1 MNGSSY
7 PSPMAEFQH
16 IKTKVED
23 HIATLTLAS
32 PPVNALSPAVLREIQ
47 TALGQFKEQKVRAV
61 IVTGSG
67 ANAFCAGA
75 DVKAMRDLESN
86 PEKAAEFL
94 TLGVETF
101 NQIEGFGAPVICAI
115 NNLTLG
121 GGLELALACDIRV
134 SSDRARFGLPE
145 VTLGLIPAWGGV
157 ARLPRIVGVGNAKEI
172 IYTGQLINAQTA
184 AKIGLINKVV
194 PDGDEVRAAL
204 DIAKRIAGKASP
216 VAVRNAKQAIN
227 EGLGRDLETA
237 LSASDKVMGEVM
249 TSSDL
254 REGIK
259 AFIEKRPPAFKGE

>member
-1 MNGSSY
+1 M
-7 PSPMAEFQH
+7 PDFQH

-23 HIATLTLAS
+23 NIATLTLAS

-47 TALGQFKEQKVRAV
+47 AALDQFAAAKVRAV

-75 DVKAMRDLESN
+75 DVKAMRELETS
-86 PEKAAEFL
+86 PEKAGEFL
-94 TLGVETF
+94 QLGVDTF
-101 NQIEGFGAPVICAI
+101 NKVENFAAPVICAI

-121 GGLELALACDIRV
+121 GGLELALSCDLRI

-157 ARLPRIVGVGNAKEI
+157 ARLPRVVGLGNAKEI
-172 IYTGQLINAQTA
+172 IYTGQLINAQQA
-184 AKIGLINKVV
+184 NKIGLVNKVV

-227 EGLGRDLETA
+227 EGVGVPLEQA
-237 LSASDKVMGEVM
+237 LAASEKVIGEVM

-259 AFIEKRPPAFKGE
+259 AFVEKRPPAFKGE

>member
-1 MNGSSY
+1 
-7 PSPMAEFQH
+7 MADLQH

-23 HIATLTLAS
+23 NVATLTLAS
-32 PPVNALSPAVLREIQ
+32 PPVNALSPAVLREIDA
-47 TALGQFKEQKVRAV
+47 ALDQFKAQKVRAV
-61 IVTGSG
+61 IITGSG

-75 DVKAMRDLESN
+75 DVKAMRDLESS

-94 TLGVETF
+94 QLGVDVFNKIETF
-101 NQIEGFGAPVICAI
+101 PAPTIAAI

-121 GGLELALACDIRV
+121 GGLELVLACDVRV

-145 VTLGLIPAWGGV
+145 VTLGLIPAWGGT
-157 ARLPRIVGVGNAKEI
+157 ARLPRIVGPGNAKEM
-172 IYTGQLINAQTA
+172 IYTGQLINAPTA

-204 DIAKRIAGKASP
+204 DIAKRVATKASP
-216 VAVRNAKQAIN
+216 VAVRNAKIAIN
-227 EGLGRDLETA
+227 EGVGQPIETA
-237 LSASDKVMGEVM
+237 LAASEKVIGEVM

-259 AFIEKRPPAFKGE
+259 AFVEKRPPAFKGE

>member
-1 MNGSSY
+1 
-7 PSPMAEFQH
+7 MADFQL

-23 HIATLTLAS
+23 NIGTLTLAS
-32 PPVNALSPAVLREIQ
+32 PPVNALSPAVLKEIQ
-47 TALGQFKEQKVRAV
+47 AALEQFKAQKVRAV

-75 DVKAMRDLESN
+75 DVKAMRDFETA
-86 PEKAAEFL
+86 PDKAAEFL
-94 TLGVETF
+94 QLGVDTF
-101 NQIEGFGAPVICAI
+101 NAIENFPAPVLCAI

-121 GGLELALACDIRV
+121 GGLELALSCDIRI

-145 VTLGLIPAWGGV
+145 VTLGLIPSWGGT
-157 ARLPRIVGVGNAKEI
+157 ARLPRVVGVGNAKEI
-172 IYTGQLINAQTA
+172 IYTGQLINAQQA
-184 AKIGLINKVV
+184 NKIGLVNKVV

-204 DIAKRIAGKASP
+204 DIAKRVASKASP

-227 EGLGRDLETA
+227 EGVGVPLEQA
-237 LSASDKVMGEVM
+237 LAASEKVMGEVM

-254 REGIK
+254 KEGIK

>member
-1 MNGSSY
+1 
-7 PSPMAEFQH
+7 MADYQH

-23 HIATLTLAS
+23 NIATLTLAS
-32 PPVNALSPAVLREIQ
+32 PPVNALSPAVLREIDG
-47 TALGQFKEQKVRAV
+47 ALAEFKAAKVRAV

-75 DVKAMRDLESN
+75 DVKAMRELESS

-94 TLGVETF
+94 NLGVDVF
-101 NQIEGFGAPVICAI
+101 NKIENFPAPVICAI

-121 GGLELALACDIRV
+121 GGLELALSCDMRV

-145 VTLGLIPAWGGV
+145 VTLGLIPAWGGT
-157 ARLPRIVGVGNAKEI
+157 ARLPRIVGPGNAKEI
-172 IYTGQLINAQTA
+172 IYTGQLINAPTA

-204 DIAKRIAGKASP
+204 DIAKRIATKASP
-216 VAVRNAKQAIN
+216 VAVRNAKIAIN
-227 EGLGRDLETA
+227 EGIGQDLDTA
-237 LSASDKVMGEVM
+237 LAASEKVIGEVM

-254 REGIK
+254 REGIT
-259 AFIEKRPPAFKGE
+259 AFVEKRPPQYKGE

>member
-1 MNGSSY
+1 
-7 PSPMAEFQH
+7 MADFQH

-23 HIATLTLAS
+23 NVATLTLAS
-32 PPVNALSPAVLREIQ
+32 PPVNALSPTVLKEIDS
-47 TALGQFKEQKVRAV
+47 ALDSFKAAKVRAV
-61 IVTGSG
+61 IITGSG

-75 DVKAMRDLESN
+75 DVKAMRDFETA

-94 TLGVETF
+94 QMGVDIF
-101 NQIEGFGAPVICAI
+101 NKIENFPAPVIAAI

-121 GGLELALACDIRV
+121 GGLELVLACDIRI

-145 VTLGLIPAWGGV
+145 VTLGLIPAWGGT
-157 ARLPRIVGVGNAKEI
+157 ARLPRIVGPGNAKEI
-172 IYTGQLINAQTA
+172 IYTGQLINAPTA

-204 DIAKRIAGKASP
+204 DIAKRISSKASP
-216 VAVRNAKQAIN
+216 VAVRNAKIAIN
-227 EGLGRDLETA
+227 EGIGQDIDTA
-237 LSASDKVMGEVM
+237 LAASEKVVGEVM
-249 TSSDL
+249 TSGDL

>member
-1 MNGSSY
+1 
-7 PSPMAEFQH
+7 MADFQH

-32 PPVNALSPAVLREIQ
+32 PPVNALSPAVLIEIT
-47 TALGQFKEQKVRAV
+47 TALDQFQAAKVRAV
-61 IVTGSG
+61 IITGSG

-75 DVKAMRDLESN
+75 DVKAMREFETN
-86 PEKAAEFL
+86 PAKAAEFL
-94 TLGVETF
+94 QQGVDVF
-101 NQIEGFGAPVICAI
+101 NKIENFPAPVLCAI

-121 GGLELALACDIRV
+121 GGLELSLACDIRI

-145 VTLGLIPAWGGV
+145 VTLGLIPAWGGT
-157 ARLPRIVGVGNAKEI
+157 ARLPRVVGVGNAKEI
-172 IYTGQLINAQTA
+172 IYTGQLINAQQAT
-184 AKIGLINKVV
+184 KIGLVNKVV

-204 DIAKRIAGKASP
+204 DIAKRIASKASP

-227 EGLGRDLETA
+227 EGLGVPIEQA
-237 LSASDKVMGEVM
+237 LAASEKVVGEVM

-259 AFIEKRPPAFKGE
+259 AFVEKRPPAFKGE

>member
-1 MNGSSY
+1 
-7 PSPMAEFQH
+7 MADFQH

-23 HIATLTLAS
+23 NVATLTLAS
-32 PPVNALSPAVLREIQ
+32 PPVNALSPAVLKEIQ
-47 TALGQFKEQKVRAV
+47 QALVSFRDAKVRAV

-75 DVKAMRDLESN
+75 DVKAMRELESS

-101 NQIEGFGAPVICAI
+101 NQIENFPAPVIAAI

-121 GGLELALACDIRV
+121 GGLELALACDIRI

-157 ARLPRIVGVGNAKEI
+157 ARLPRIVGPGNAKEI
-172 IYTGQLINAQTA
+172 IYTGQLMNAQQA
-184 AKIGLINKVV
+184 AKIGLLNKVV

-204 DIAKRIAGKASP
+204 DVAKRISSKASP
-216 VAVRNAKQAIN
+216 VAVRNAKVAIN
-227 EGLGRDLETA
+227 EGLGRDLDTA

-259 AFIEKRPPAFKGE
+259 AFVEKRPPAFKGE